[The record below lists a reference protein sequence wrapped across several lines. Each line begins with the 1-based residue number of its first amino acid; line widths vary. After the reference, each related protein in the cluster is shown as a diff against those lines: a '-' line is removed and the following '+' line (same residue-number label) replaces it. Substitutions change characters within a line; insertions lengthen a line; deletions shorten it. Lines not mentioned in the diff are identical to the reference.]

1 METVPLSAGPLD
13 VHVTGTIGARP
24 VVLVH
29 GALVDHRVWSDVPE
43 RLAAHGLRCFTP
55 VLPLGLHRRP
65 MRPDADLSP
74 SSLGRLL
81 GELLDV
87 LDLTDVTLVGN
98 DTGGALCQLLVATG
112 PARVVRL
119 VLTTCDGLDLFPPFP
134 FDLMFRM
141 ARHPNVAR
149 AAFTPARVPAVRGAI
164 YGALARRP
172 LPSGLTREW
181 LDPYLG
187 DAGVRR
193 DLAAFARAWDPA
205 LLQRITEP
213 LGNRDLPTLL
223 VWGQRDRFFTPELGR
238 RLATLFSGATLEPV
252 PHAGTFVAWDDPG
265 RVTQLVASFVEQA
278 GDPH

>member
-43 RLAAHGLRCFTP
+43 RLATHGLRCFTP
-55 VLPLGLHRRP
+55 VLPLGWHRRP

-112 PARVVRL
+112 PARVGRL
-119 VLTTCDGLDLFPPFP
+119 VLTNCDGLDLFPRSPSTSCSGW
-134 FDLMFRM
+134 
-141 ARHPNVAR
+141 R
-149 AAFTPARVPAVRGAI
+149 ATRTSRGPLSRRRACPRYAVRST
-164 YGALARRP
+164 ARSPDARC
-172 LPSGLTREW
+172 PS
-181 LDPYLG
+181 
-187 DAGVRR
+187 A
-193 DLAAFARAWDPA
+193 
-205 LLQRITEP
+205 
-213 LGNRDLPTLL
+213 
-223 VWGQRDRFFTPELGR
+223 
-238 RLATLFSGATLEPV
+238 
-252 PHAGTFVAWDDPG
+252 
-265 RVTQLVASFVEQA
+265 
-278 GDPH
+278 